1 MNILRAKK
9 QFEFMLSS
17 LLESVNAKIDDA
29 SPDLK
34 VKHSSTGFLYTVVSV
49 SKKDVILRTPEGK
62 EFAVDAATFEKDYE
76 I

>member
-1 MNILRAKK
+1 MNILNARK
-9 QFEFMLSS
+9 QFEFTLAS

-34 VKHSSTGFLYTVVSV
+34 VKHSTTGFLYTVVSV
-49 SKKDVILRTPEGK
+49 SKKDVILKTPEGK

-76 I
+76 V